1 VTIPRAAW
9 LLLAAVSFAACSEA
23 PAPAD
28 KPPVAAATSLETVT
42 LEPARVPRETVFD
55 GVVEAVNQATVSA
68 QTSGRVVELPF
79 DVGDYVEKGEVIVRL
94 RDTEQRARLTN
105 AQAALAEAE
114 ARLAE
119 AQRTYERIKDLYD
132 KRFIAK
138 AQFDRAEAELRSA
151 QARVT
156 AAEAAIR
163 EAREGLDY
171 TVVRAPYSGIVVRR
185 DVKLGE
191 SVAPGQPLM
200 TGLSLEHLR
209 VVVDVPQQHI
219 GPLRRHRKARAIL
232 PGGKSVE
239 VTGLRIPPAAD
250 PATHTFRVLATLP
263 AGEQGA
269 NGSVLPGTL
278 VKVAFVSGE
287 EERLLLPPQAIVR
300 RSEVTAVYVVD
311 AEGRVAFRY
320 VRVGTPAGDG
330 RVPVLAGLEPGEKV
344 AIDPIA
350 AGIAYKRQRGGA
362 A

>member
-1 VTIPRAAW
+1 MTIPRAAL
-9 LLLAAVSFAACSEA
+9 LLLAAASLAACSEA
-23 PAPAD
+23 PTPAD
-28 KPPVAAATSLETVT
+28 KTPVAAASLETVT
-42 LEPARVPRETVFD
+42 LEPAPVPRETVFD

-209 VVVDVPQQHI
+209 VVVDIPQQHI

-239 VTGLRIPPAAD
+239 VAGLRIPPAAD

-278 VKVAFVSGE
+278 VKVAFMSGE

-311 AEGRVAFRY
+311 GSGRIGFRY
-320 VRVGTPAGDG
+320 VRVGTPAADG
-330 RVPVLAGLEPGEKV
+330 RVPVLAGLAPGEKV

-350 AGIAYKRQRGGA
+350 AGIAYKRQHGGGA
-362 A
+362 